1 MSRYERP
8 HDMRQDEED
17 NWRALN
23 LFGPEVGMLLPRP
36 PDREE
41 LAEWAEQRDAMIYR
55 GALRHPPCIACVR
68 RPAHTATREGLCSEC
83 YWRLPER
90 RDPEAPVHHEYRQGH
105 YAGDW
110 LEHLWNEPSADT
122 IGGRSRKQL

>member
-23 LFGPEVGMLLPRP
+23 LFGPEVGVLRG
-36 PDREE
+36 RGASTEE
-41 LAEWAEQRDAMIYR
+41 LAEWADQRDAGIYR

-68 RPAHTATREGLCSEC
+68 RPAFTATREGLCSEC
-83 YWRLPER
+83 YWGPPER

-105 YAGDW
+105 YAGHW
-110 LEHLWNEPSADT
+110 LERLEFEPSGLS
-122 IGGRSRKQL
+122 IGGRSKN